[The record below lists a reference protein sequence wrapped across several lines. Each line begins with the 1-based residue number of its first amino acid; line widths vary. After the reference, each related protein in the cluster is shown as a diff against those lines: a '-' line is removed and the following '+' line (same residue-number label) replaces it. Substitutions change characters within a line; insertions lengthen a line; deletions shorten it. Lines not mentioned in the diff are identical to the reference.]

1 MSSQSITSEPKNS
14 PARWKTIS
22 FRALRF
28 VFSIFLLTAAGGKLA
43 GMQQMVQ
50 LFDVVG
56 LGQWFRI
63 FTGLCELATAILIV
77 FPATIGAG
85 ALLGFFV
92 MLGATIANIVIL
104 HHDFIHSAIPAIIFA
119 MIAWTYRG
127 QLLKLIAFGDRQR

>member
-1 MSSQSITSEPKNS
+1 MPSQTITSEPKN
-14 PARWKTIS
+14 PTARWKTIG
-22 FRALRF
+22 FRVLRF
-28 VFSIFLLTAAGGKLA
+28 VFAIFLLMGAVGKLA
-43 GMQQMVQ
+43 GIEQMVQ
-50 LFDVVG
+50 LFDAVG

-77 FPATIGAG
+77 FPATIGVG

-92 MLGATIANIVIL
+92 MVGATIANIVVL

-127 QLLKLIAFGDRQR
+127 QLLELIGLGDR

>member
-1 MSSQSITSEPKNS
+1 MPSQTITSEPKN
-14 PARWKTIS
+14 PTARWKTIG
-22 FRALRF
+22 FRVLRF
-28 VFSIFLLTAAGGKLA
+28 VFAIFLLMGAVGKLA
-43 GMQQMVQ
+43 GIEQMVQ
-50 LFDVVG
+50 LFDAVG

-77 FPATIGAG
+77 FPATIGVG

-92 MLGATIANIVIL
+92 MVGATIANIVVL

-127 QLLKLIAFGDRQR
+127 QLLKLIGLWDR

>member
-1 MSSQSITSEPKNS
+1 MPSQTITSEPNN
-14 PARWKTIS
+14 PTARWKTIG
-22 FRALRF
+22 FRVLRF
-28 VFSIFLLTAAGGKLA
+28 VFAIFLLMGAVGKLA
-43 GMQQMVQ
+43 GIQQMVQ
-50 LFDVVG
+50 LFDAVG

-77 FPATIGAG
+77 FPATIGVG

-92 MLGATIANIVIL
+92 MVGATIANIVVL

-127 QLLKLIAFGDRQR
+127 QLLKLIGLGDR

>member
-1 MSSQSITSEPKNS
+1 VPSQTITSEPKN
-14 PARWKTIS
+14 PTARWKTIG
-22 FRALRF
+22 FRVLRF
-28 VFSIFLLTAAGGKLA
+28 VFAIFLLMGAVGKLA
-43 GMQQMVQ
+43 GIQQMVQ
-50 LFDVVG
+50 LFDAVG

-77 FPATIGAG
+77 FPATIGVG

-92 MLGATIANIVIL
+92 MVGATIANIVVL

-127 QLLKLIAFGDRQR
+127 QLLKLIGLGDRQR

>member
-1 MSSQSITSEPKNS
+1 MPSQTITSEPKN
-14 PARWKTIS
+14 PTARWKTIG
-22 FRALRF
+22 FRVLRF
-28 VFSIFLLTAAGGKLA
+28 VFAIFLLMGAVGKLA
-43 GMQQMVQ
+43 GIQQMVQ
-50 LFDVVG
+50 LFDAVG

-77 FPATIGAG
+77 FPATIGVG

-92 MLGATIANIVIL
+92 MVGATIANIVVL

-127 QLLKLIAFGDRQR
+127 QLLKLIGLGDR